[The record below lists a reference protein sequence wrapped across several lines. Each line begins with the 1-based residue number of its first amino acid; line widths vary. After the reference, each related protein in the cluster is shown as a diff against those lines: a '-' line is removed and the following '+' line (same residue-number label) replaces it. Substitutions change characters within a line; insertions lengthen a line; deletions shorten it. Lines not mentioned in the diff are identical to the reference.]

1 MIFMRINIFFH
12 SLLSCQ
18 LNKLK
23 TITRLCP
30 ATFSH
35 KKPPKNIQAMPLSC
49 ALTRCKYSY
58 SASNIQISTPTN
70 QALDKEWHTTKKS
83 PVAWHP
89 HMRLQTISVPCGN
102 CHPHHLLSC
111 PRQVCARSKFNY
123 KIGKQKY
130 LSILQQIKEQ
140 TITLQSYLLLQWLLP
155 FLLLAAIKQ

>member
-12 SLLSCQ
+12 SLFSCQ

-35 KKPPKNIQAMPLSC
+35 KKPTKNIQAMPLSC
-49 ALTRCKYSY
+49 VLTRCKYSY

-70 QALDKEWHTTKKS
+70 QALDREWHTTKKS

-123 KIGKQKY
+123 KRQANRNIC
-130 LSILQQIKEQ
+130 LSLQQIKEQ
-140 TITLQSYLLLQWLLP
+140 TMALQSYLLLQWLLT
-155 FLLLAAIKQ
+155 FFIACCD